1 MKRNKH
7 SLSALL
13 ALVCVLTVLLSLLP
27 TAAFADDPAP
37 AEEEEAV
44 EEGPSTDGQLIIG
57 NADGS
62 AGENEGK
69 IISISSAE
77 EFRDFSLNCRS
88 SAWSIG
94 LSVNLTGDIDF
105 GGRAIMPVPSF
116 SGTFFGNGHTIKN
129 FSCGSNG
136 SHQGLFRY
144 LEEGGRIVDL
154 QVSGSITPDGSQ
166 SSVGGI
172 VGTSRGTV
180 TGCSF
185 SGTVTGLISVGGI
198 VGENLG
204 VITRCE
210 SAGSISGKHFAGG
223 IAGYSEGT
231 IRACTNRAEV
241 NIEVRDEAI
250 DIESLDIHDIIG
262 INLVS
267 AEDKDTVS
275 DIGGIVGISLG
286 LVDACTNEGTVGYQ
300 HYGYNVGGIAGRQSG
315 YLSQC
320 VNNGTVFGRKD
331 VGGIVGQMEPY
342 LILDDS
348 ASLVDEIEALQSAM
362 NAAMGNMSAASES
375 LGSSARQVSD
385 SGTNIASH
393 YTAKAIDNGSGAAEA
408 REKQEHRED
417 FNDAAS
423 GAGSA
428 VGDAAGSL
436 GDDTISDIANGNVT
450 DADQEA
456 LINAGSGLAVD
467 GGADLIHRLDL
478 LNEQREAELAALEAE
493 NARMRAEFASLSA
506 GLNNMGRT
514 IHNTLSGLAGDMKS
528 VNAHTSNILTMFTNA
543 LSGNMQLRVMEDIS
557 DLDTDEDMNGKVLSC
572 ANNGAVN
579 GDTNIGGITGSM
591 GVEAEFDME
600 GILSASITDTVQ
612 ISTDSYFA
620 RCVVRKCV
628 NNGAVTAKKD
638 YNGGICGLA
647 ELGVISSSEN
657 YGDVIAGGE
666 YVGGIVGRSKSI
678 VADSYA
684 MCALDGSEYVG
695 GISGQG
701 KRVVSCSSIVEMDE
715 SIACSGAICGW
726 ADGEDEDLFIYH
738 NSFVSDTLGG
748 VDGISYDEA
757 AEPVS
762 YRELYAMENLPER
775 FRSLRVTFRA
785 EGLIVA
791 ELSVPYGGSVAPE
804 DIPPV
809 PEISGYSGL
818 WPDIEL
824 ENLTASTVVDAIY
837 LDRLTGLSADYVRE
851 GSPLSVVIIEG
862 LFEPG
867 SSISVSDWSDAIV
880 PAQHYR
886 LCEALRVDI
895 ASRAA
900 DLESHSVHYLL
911 PERAWHEG
919 EPVLCVHG
927 ENGLEMHDYQ
937 IDGSY
942 LVFDASGSEVCFCVL
957 VGNWDPAVLLSGAL
971 LLVILLALLVLLLL
985 RLRKKRRAAK
995 AAAEV
1000 DAEGLESADEAA
1012 QDGSVPTEGYELPT
1026 ETPIADAEG
1035 AVAEENAISGS
1046 EAEAET
1052 EDLDV
1057 EPAEAEASPTEA
1069 GSLES
1074 EADAEEN
1081 AVTV

>member
-1 MKRNKH
+1 MKRKRRF
-7 SLSALL
+7 LSALL
-13 ALVCVLTVLLSLLP
+13 AFVCVLTMLLSLLP
-27 TAAFADDPAP
+27 AAAFADEPAP
-37 AEEEEAV
+37 EEEEEAS
-44 EEGPSTDGQLIIG
+44 EEVPSNEGKLIIG

-69 IISISSAE
+69 SIVLSSVEDFQA
-77 EFRDFSLNCRS
+77 FSLNCRIN
-88 SAWSIG
+88 AWSIG
-94 LSVNLTGDIDF
+94 LTVYLDADIDF
-105 GGRAIMPVPSF
+105 EGRSIMPVPSF
-116 SGTFFGNGHTIKN
+116 SGTFLGNGHTIKN
-129 FSCGSNG
+129 FYCGSNG

-144 LEEGGRIVDL
+144 LEEGGRIAALSVA
-154 QVSGSITPDGSQ
+154 GSITPDGSQ

-172 VGTSRGTV
+172 VGTNRGTV
-180 TGCSF
+180 ANCSF
-185 SGTVTGLISVGGI
+185 SGTVNGLISVGGI

-204 VITRCE
+204 IISRCE
-210 SAGSISGKHFAGG
+210 SDGSISGKHFAGG
-223 IAGYSEGT
+223 IAGYNEGT
-231 IRACTNRAEV
+231 IRDCVNKAEV

-250 DIESLDIHDIIG
+250 DIETLDIRDIIG

-275 DIGGIVGISLG
+275 DIGGIAGISLG
-286 LVDACTNEGTVGYQ
+286 LINSCTNEGTVGYQ

-315 YLSQC
+315 YMTQC
-320 VNNGTVFGRKD
+320 VNNGTIFGRKD

-348 ASLVDEIEALQSAM
+348 ASLVDEIEALQAAM
-362 NAAMGNMSAASES
+362 NTAMGNMSSNS
-375 LGSSARQVSD
+375 SRLGSSARQVSD

-393 YTAKAIDNGSGAAEA
+393 YTDKAIDEQSGAAEA
-408 REKQEHRED
+408 REKQAHRED
-417 FNDAAS
+417 FHDAAS
-423 GAGSA
+423 GAGSSIGSA
-428 VGDAAGSL
+428 VDSL
-436 GDDTISDIANGNVT
+436 GDDTISDVTSGNVT
-450 DADQEA
+450 DSDKEA
-456 LINAGSGLAVD
+456 LIGAGSGLAVE
-467 GGADLIHRLDL
+467 GGVDLIHRLDL
-478 LNEQREAELAALEAE
+478 LNEQREAELAAMEEE

-506 GLNNMGRT
+506 GLNTMGRT
-514 IHNTLSGLAGDMKS
+514 IHETLAGLAGDMRS

-572 ANNGAVN
+572 LNNGEIN

-591 GVEAEFDME
+591 GVEAEFDLE

-628 NNGAVTAKKD
+628 NNGTVTAKKD

-657 YGDVIAGGE
+657 YGDITAGGE
-666 YVGGIVGRSKSI
+666 YVGGIVGQSKSL
-678 VADSYA
+678 VTDSYA

-701 KRVVSCSSIVEMDE
+701 KRVISCSSIVEIDE
-715 SIACSGAICGW
+715 SIACSGAVCGW
-726 ADGEDEDLFIYH
+726 ADSEDEDLFIYH
-738 NSFVSDTLGG
+738 NNFVSDTLGG
-748 VDGISYDEA
+748 IDGISYDEA

-762 YRELYAMENLPER
+762 YRELYAMEGLPER

-809 PEISGYSGL
+809 PEISGYSGF
-818 WPDIEL
+818 WPEMD
-824 ENLTASTVVDAIY
+824 LTKLTSSTVIDAIY
-837 LDRLTGLSADYVRE
+837 LDRLTGLAADYVRE
-851 GSPLSVVIIEG
+851 GTPLSVVIVEG

-867 SSISVSDWSDAIV
+867 SAVTVSDWSEEIV
-880 PAQHYR
+880 PAEHYR

-895 ASRAA
+895 SSRAA

-911 PERAWHEG
+911 PDRAWYEG
-919 EPVLCVHG
+919 EPVLCVRG
-927 ENGLEMHDYQ
+927 ENGLERHAYQ

-942 LVFDASGSEVCFCVL
+942 LVFDMPGAEIRFCVL
-957 VGNWDPAVLLSGAL
+957 VGNWDPAVLLTGAIL
-971 LLVILLALLVLLLL
+971 LLLLLTVLILLLL
-985 RLRKKRRAAK
+985 RGRKKRRAAR
-995 AAAEV
+995 AAAKAEAVAQESLAQAV
-1000 DAEGLESADEAA
+1000 DTAAEAA
-1012 QDGSVPTEGYELPT
+1012 DP
-1026 ETPIADAEG
+1026 ETQAANA
-1035 AVAEENAISGS
+1035 AVEAEE
-1046 EAEAET
+1046 
-1052 EDLDV
+1052 D
-1057 EPAEAEASPTEA
+1057 
-1069 GSLES
+1069 
-1074 EADAEEN
+1074 

>member
-1 MKRNKH
+1 MKRKQH

-13 ALVCVLTVLLSLLP
+13 ALICVLTVLLSLLP

-37 AEEEEAV
+37 AEEEETV
-44 EEGPSTDGQLIIG
+44 EETPSTDGQLIIG

-393 YTAKAIDNGSGAAEA
+393 YNAKAIDNGSGAAEA

-456 LINAGSGLAVD
+456 LINAGSGLAAD

-579 GDTNIGGITGSM
+579 GDTMQTA
-591 GVEAEFDME
+591 VPD
-600 GILSASITDTVQ
+600 V
-612 ISTDSYFA
+612 FA
-620 RCVVRKCV
+620 
-628 NNGAVTAKKD
+628 G
-638 YNGGICGLA
+638 
-647 ELGVISSSEN
+647 
-657 YGDVIAGGE
+657 GDVVTGPRYAINAIAAGREAALSIHRYVHEGQDLMLGRDHMDYKGLNRKTAVIDPQAFSDAPRQKAERTAAKGKNASWRDTRGVLTEEQAKAEAGRCLGCGVAMVDE
-666 YVGGIVGRSKSI
+666 YMCVG
-678 VADSYA
+678 
-684 MCALDGSEYVG
+684 CA
-695 GISGQG
+695 ICTTHC
-701 KRVVSCSSIVEMDE
+701 KF
-715 SIACSGAICGW
+715 GAIRMEKISD
-726 ADGEDEDLFIYH
+726 ADNMEYFH
-738 NSFVSDTLGG
+738 TLGRIVTNMPNKLAG
-748 VDGISYDEA
+748 V
-757 AEPVS
+757 
-762 YRELYAMENLPER
+762 
-775 FRSLRVTFRA
+775 
-785 EGLIVA
+785 
-791 ELSVPYGGSVAPE
+791 
-804 DIPPV
+804 
-809 PEISGYSGL
+809 
-818 WPDIEL
+818 
-824 ENLTASTVVDAIY
+824 
-837 LDRLTGLSADYVRE
+837 
-851 GSPLSVVIIEG
+851 
-862 LFEPG
+862 
-867 SSISVSDWSDAIV
+867 
-880 PAQHYR
+880 
-886 LCEALRVDI
+886 
-895 ASRAA
+895 
-900 DLESHSVHYLL
+900 
-911 PERAWHEG
+911 
-919 EPVLCVHG
+919 
-927 ENGLEMHDYQ
+927 
-937 IDGSY
+937 
-942 LVFDASGSEVCFCVL
+942 
-957 VGNWDPAVLLSGAL
+957 AVKHIGR
-971 LLVILLALLVLLLL
+971 IG
-985 RLRKKRRAAK
+985 K
-995 AAAEV
+995 
-1000 DAEGLESADEAA
+1000 
-1012 QDGSVPTEGYELPT
+1012 
-1026 ETPIADAEG
+1026 
-1035 AVAEENAISGS
+1035 
-1046 EAEAET
+1046 
-1052 EDLDV
+1052 
-1057 EPAEAEASPTEA
+1057 
-1069 GSLES
+1069 
-1074 EADAEEN
+1074 
-1081 AVTV
+1081 

>member
-1 MKRNKH
+1 MKRKQH
-7 SLSALL
+7 FLSA
-13 ALVCVLTVLLSLLP
+13 AVAFFCAVTVLLSLLP
-27 TAAFADDPAP
+27 SAVFADDPAP
-37 AEEEEAV
+37 EEGEETV
-44 EEGPSTDGQLIIG
+44 EEVPSNEGKLIIG

-69 IISISSAE
+69 SIVLTSAAD
-77 EFRDFSLNCRS
+77 FQAFSLNCRS
-88 SAWSIG
+88 NAWSIG
-94 LSVNLTGDIDF
+94 LTVYLDADIDF
-105 GGRAIMPVPSF
+105 EGRSVMPVPSF
-116 SGTFFGNGHTIKN
+116 SGTFLGNGHTIKN
-129 FSCGSNG
+129 FYCGSNG

-144 LEEGGRIVDL
+144 LEEGGRIADL
-154 QVSGSITPDGSQ
+154 NVAGTITPDGSQ

-172 VGTSRGTV
+172 VGTSRGTIAS
-180 TGCSF
+180 CSF
-185 SGTVTGLISVGGI
+185 SGTVNGLISVGGI

-204 VITRCE
+204 VISRCE

-223 IAGYSEGT
+223 IAGYNEGT
-231 IRACTNRAEV
+231 IRECTNRAEV

-250 DIESLDIHDIIG
+250 DIETLDIRDIIG

-286 LVDACTNEGTVGYQ
+286 LISGCTNEGTVGYQ

-315 YLSQC
+315 YLEQC

-348 ASLVDEIEALQSAM
+348 ASLIDEIQALQAAM
-362 NAAMGNMSAASES
+362 NTAMGNMSATSAK
-375 LGSSARQVSD
+375 LGSSARQVAD

-393 YTAKAIDNGSGAAEA
+393 YTAKAIDNGSGAAEE
-408 REKQEHRED
+408 REKQAHRED
-417 FNDAAS
+417 FHDAAS

-428 VGDAAGSL
+428 VSDAAGSL
-436 GDDTISDIANGNVT
+436 GDDTISNVTSGNVT

-456 LINAGSGLAVD
+456 LINAGSGLAVE

-493 NARMRAEFASLSA
+493 NARMRAEFASLTA
-506 GLNNMGRT
+506 GLNTMGRT
-514 IHNTLSGLAGDMKS
+514 IHETLSGLAGDMRS

-572 ANNGAVN
+572 LNNGEIN

-600 GILSASITDTVQ
+600 GILSANITDSIS

-657 YGDVIAGGE
+657 YGDVSAGGE
-666 YVGGIVGRSKSI
+666 YVGGIVGQSKSI
-678 VADSYA
+678 VTESYA
-684 MCALDGSEYVG
+684 MCSLDGGEYVG

-701 KRVVSCSSIVEMDE
+701 KRVVACSSIVEMDE

-726 ADGEDEDLFIYH
+726 ADSEDEDLFIYH
-738 NSFVSDTLGG
+738 NTFVSDTLGG

-762 YRELYAMENLPER
+762 YRELYAMEGLPER
-775 FRSLRVTFRA
+775 FRSLRVIFRA
-785 EGLIVA
+785 EGLVIR

-804 DIPPV
+804 DIPVV
-809 PEISGYSGL
+809 PEISGYSGF
-818 WPDIEL
+818 WPETDLSEI
-824 ENLTASTVVDAIY
+824 TSSVIIDAIY
-837 LDRLTGLSADYVRE
+837 LDRLTGLAADYSRE
-851 GSPLSVVIIEG
+851 GTPLSVVIVEG

-867 SSISVSDWSDAIV
+867 STVSVSDWSENIV
-880 PAQHYR
+880 PAEHYL
-886 LCEALRVDI
+886 LCEALEVDI
-895 ASRAA
+895 VSRVA
-900 DLESHSVHYLL
+900 DQESHSIHYLM
-911 PERAWHEG
+911 PETSFWQG
-919 EPVLCVHG
+919 KPVLCVRG
-927 ENGLEMHDYQ
+927 ENGLEVHEYRL
-937 IDGSY
+937 DGSY
-942 LVFDASGSEVCFCVL
+942 LVFDAEGSQIRFCVMVSEWDETVLL
-957 VGNWDPAVLLSGAL
+957 VGAGVIVL
-971 LLVILLALLVLLLL
+971 LLALLVLLLVHGI
-985 RLRKKRRAAK
+985 KKRRAAK
-995 AAAEV
+995 AAKAAKAAAGDAAPAAAAAE
-1000 DAEGLESADEAA
+1000 DAAADEAA
-1012 QDGSVPTEGYELPT
+1012 EVQKAKPSAEVES
-1026 ETPIADAEG
+1026 ETG
-1035 AVAEENAISGS
+1035 
-1046 EAEAET
+1046 EAQEQPS
-1052 EDLDV
+1052 
-1057 EPAEAEASPTEA
+1057 PAEAE
-1069 GSLES
+1069 S
-1074 EADAEEN
+1074 ETADET
-1081 AVTV
+1081 VTV